1 MKNCSYAV
9 IFNFKTKIG
18 QPDAAHFHQLVFFKI
33 LRGQQCSDAKQL
45 TRANSR
51 VAFFIWLPAL
61 ILSIVGAL
69 FWQSTAILMPLTLV
83 GCVAYVLIYFKLQSM
98 PD

>member
-1 MKNCSYAV
+1 MFRRKFLSNT
-9 IFNFKTKIG
+9 KTG

-33 LRGQQCSDAKQL
+33 LRGQQYSDAKQL

-51 VAFFIWLPAL
+51 VAFFIWVPTL